1 MDARA
6 SGCVDLRSPKK
17 LNSVGGR
24 LKISLLL
31 APAMLVIGTLF
42 IGGLYAALVQS
53 LGYFPAIGQTEMSFD
68 AYREV
73 FSSGNFIDSL
83 ILTIYV
89 AVASTVISTTLA
101 VLGALALRRSSGR
114 VSAVVFQIPI
124 TIPHLLAAVGIAL
137 VVSQTGLGARLAS
150 FFGLVGEPSDFPAL
164 LYDRYSIGII
174 LTYVWKE
181 VPFVALIVLAGL
193 RGVASELEE
202 VAQTLGAN
210 AWQRFWHV
218 IFPVI
223 APGVVAASLIVFAFT
238 FGAFEVPYLLGRD
251 YPTMLPVTAY
261 NEYRSIELSDRPAAM
276 AINIIIAA
284 ITALFAAAYLRLSR
298 GLGRG

>member
-1 MDARA
+1 M
-6 SGCVDLRSPKK
+6 
-17 LNSVGGR
+17 GGR
-24 LKISLLL
+24 LKITLLL
-31 APAMLVIGTLF
+31 APAALVIGTLF
-42 IGGLYAALVQS
+42 IGGLYAALIQS
-53 LGYFPAIGQTEMSFD
+53 LGYFPAIGQTEVSLD

-73 FSSGNFIDSL
+73 LTSGDFVDSL
-83 ILTIYV
+83 LLTVYV
-89 AVASTVISTTLA
+89 ALASTVISTTLA

-124 TIPHLLAAVGIAL
+124 TIPHLVAAVGIAL
-137 VVSQTGLGARLAS
+137 VVSQTGLGARIAS
-150 FFGLVGEPSDFPAL
+150 ILGLIGEPSDFPAL
-164 LYDRYSIGII
+164 LYDKYSVGII

-181 VPFVALIVLAGL
+181 VPFVALVVLAGL

-202 VAQTLGAN
+202 IAQTLGAN

-251 YPTMLPVTAY
+251 YPTILPVTAY
-261 NEYRSIELSDRPAAM
+261 NEYRSLDLSDRPVSM
-276 AINIIIAA
+276 AINILIAV

-298 GLGRG
+298 GLGRGERG